1 VEVLAAGDLPAGAL
15 RVVAVRLV
23 VPRVAAVFVRVVVVA
38 LAVRAVIVLVAVRAG
53 ALAGLAA
60 RVAAGLL
67 ASFLAAAERVE
78 GLFAVRKVRDVAV
91 RPVGAA
97 VRRPPDRTAMARV
110 RLPGVLLLSSVL
122 MIFSF
127 PE

>member
-1 VEVLAAGDLPAGAL
+1 
-15 RVVAVRLV
+15 
-23 VPRVAAVFVRVVVVA
+23 
-38 LAVRAVIVLVAVRAG
+38 
-53 ALAGLAA
+53 
-60 RVAAGLL
+60 LL